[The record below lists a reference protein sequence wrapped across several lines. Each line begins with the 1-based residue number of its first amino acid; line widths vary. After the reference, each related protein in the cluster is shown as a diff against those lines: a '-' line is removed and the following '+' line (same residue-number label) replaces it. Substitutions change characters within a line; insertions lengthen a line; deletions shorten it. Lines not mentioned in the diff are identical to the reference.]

1 MDRTITLVLFALLTA
16 FVGDVTASCRKV
28 ENEDMLEYVCEGGHP
43 VDLSTV
49 PETTEKLRIFRM
61 PLHRITA
68 DTFSRFG
75 GNLWVLSC
83 SHCEITDIDA
93 DAFRRLVNLQ
103 QLSLDNN
110 RLTTVRSSWFEG
122 LDSLTYLD
130 LNYNNIRDI
139 EDGVYTNLPS
149 LVDLRISGNR
159 LQCLNLDEMSY
170 LKELKRIFLSENSDF
185 ACPHAVSKFL
195 ENQGV
200 AFEQD
205 PEWRRLTSDI
215 INVHVPPIHVEEGE
229 EIDSAEIVPMHRERL
244 HPSRRPPPEES
255 EESYRTRDKTFY
267 PNHSETYRSR
277 HRRPPTTTVRTT
289 PKQQEELPLPRVE
302 SRFPDTR
309 PSHIPSESSSHQVMS
324 HPYSTPETPPAP
336 PAEDIKM
343 PGTDEPSRT
352 EHTLMYPQQTHE
364 TTPYWLYP
372 TPERP
377 RVPPVTLSE
386 DIRIVGTDRPPRT
399 EGTSTYP
406 AYIPPHETIP
416 SYPLYP
422 TSERSQVFVMGSSE
436 DKAIGE
442 SGRSSQAGNTMTY
455 PLYVATSNGLE
466 SMPRGSIQMTSGVSD
481 MIWSTDDSVEHP
493 VYPMMEHHEQ
503 SRRPTEGSDRV
514 TSTKTPYYGHDPRKM
529 IVEEPSS
536 ETDDDFFISTVRPIE
551 YDRSRT
557 TTKSDM
563 HYVRP
568 SPPELINSPSTDE
581 MYQVPYYEPTVTI
594 HPPQNYQDNNGEPT
608 GVRPID
614 TTQEPLP
621 KCENSAPKIQ
631 SAALVT
637 FVVVTVFGHAVTL
650 HRIINQTQITSNR
663 VIKTDETFFGIENF
677 PCNDSFGVVS
687 HKRVKY
693 MLKGITIRS
702 QVRTTASWA
711 KEAAEAERL
720 EKMLKIE
727 NEENAATNDLA
738 LVIQNRNK
746 ARANQAESFFDSL
759 IDKYAKKAE
768 KPSRSKA
775 SPSKKIKKKT

>member
-1 MDRTITLVLFALLTA
+1 MDHTITLVLFALLTA
-16 FVGDVTASCRKV
+16 FVGDVAASCRKV

-43 VDLSTV
+43 VDLTTI

-61 PLHRITA
+61 PLHRITV

-130 LNYNNIRDI
+130 LNYNDIRDI

-215 INVHVPPIHVEEGE
+215 INVHVPPILVEEDE
-229 EIDSAEIVPMHRERL
+229 EIDKEIVPAYRERL
-244 HPSRRPPPEES
+244 HPSRPPSEES
-255 EESYRTRDKTFY
+255 EESYKTRDKTFY

-302 SRFPDTR
+302 PRFPDIRSEDKT
-309 PSHIPSESSSHQVMS
+309 PSHVPSESSSHQVMS
-324 HPYSTPETPPAP
+324 YPYSTPETPRAP

-343 PGTDEPSRT
+343 PETDGPSRT
-352 EHTLMYPQQTHE
+352 EHTLMYSQPTHE
-364 TTPYWLYP
+364 TTPYWSYP
-372 TPERP
+372 TPERS

-386 DIRIVGTDRPPRT
+386 DIRIVGTDRPSQT
-399 EGTSTYP
+399 EDMLIYP
-406 AYIPPHETIP
+406 SYIPPHETMPYP
-416 SYPLYP
+416 SYP
-422 TSERSQVFVMGSSE
+422 TSERSQVFVVGSSE

-442 SGRSSQAGNTMTY
+442 SGRSSQAGNTITY
-455 PLYVATSNGLE
+455 PLYVTSVTTSNGLE
-466 SMPRGSIQMTSGVSD
+466 SMPHESIQMTSDVSD
-481 MIWSTDDSVEHP
+481 MVWSIDDSVEHP
-493 VYPMMEHHEQ
+493 VHPIPEHHKQ
-503 SRRPTEGSDRV
+503 FRRPTEGSDRV
-514 TSTKTPYYGHDPRKM
+514 TSSTKTPYYGHDPRKM

-536 ETDDDFFISTVRPIE
+536 DTDDDFFIATDRPIE
-551 YDRSRT
+551 YDRSQT
-557 TTKSDM
+557 TTAFDM

-568 SPPELINSPSTDE
+568 SPPELIHSPSTDE
-581 MYQVPYYEPTVTI
+581 MYQAPYYEPTVTV
-594 HPPQNYQDNNGEPT
+594 HPPFQNYQDNNGAFT

-614 TTQEPLP
+614 TTQKPLP
-621 KCENSAPKIQ
+621 ECENSASKIQ
-631 SAALVT
+631 SAAALVT
-637 FVVVTVFGHAVTL
+637 FVVVTVFGHAVVG
-650 HRIINQTQITSNR
+650 R
-663 VIKTDETFFGIENF
+663 F
-677 PCNDSFGVVS
+677 
-687 HKRVKY
+687 
-693 MLKGITIRS
+693 
-702 QVRTTASWA
+702 
-711 KEAAEAERL
+711 
-720 EKMLKIE
+720 
-727 NEENAATNDLA
+727 
-738 LVIQNRNK
+738 
-746 ARANQAESFFDSL
+746 
-759 IDKYAKKAE
+759 
-768 KPSRSKA
+768 
-775 SPSKKIKKKT
+775 